1 MPVEF
6 LTKEQEIRYGK
17 YNANPYSEQLAK
29 YFWFDDQD
37 RILIFRHRGN
47 HSYLSYA
54 IQLGTVRFLGTFVKN
69 IDEVPQVVINYIC
82 KQLNV
87 DIKEVSTPIN
97 NKSLWIHSQ
106 EIRKAYVYSDF
117 SDHPTNFR
125 LTRWLYTRA
134 RLTSERSSILFDLAT
149 AKCVEE
155 KILLPGVTVMA
166 RLIAKTKDRTNK
178 QLFTKLSNLP
188 DKNQLNMIENL
199 IEFDTE
205 RKKTPL
211 DILRTPPRNV
221 TAGGILKAISRLE
234 ELRLL
239 ESQKW
244 NLSGIPFGKIETLAR
259 YSSMARAQTISQMN
273 YDRKIATLVAF
284 TIVFTKNAQDDVI
297 DIMEQLFTK
306 LFNNSVR
313 KEQKSR
319 IRTIK
324 DLDSAAR
331 KLKDACALLLD
342 ESLSNEDIR
351 ETIFSAISKEE
362 LKGALTTV
370 DKLTKNPKQPV
381 ASKELFRNYST
392 IRRFLPKLFMVL
404 EFKSTSS
411 GESAL
416 SSWNF
421 LASIESKK
429 GKNKYANAP
438 LDRITASWKK
448 LVVKS
453 STNKINPCAYTFWVI
468 EKVLEALKN
477 RDIFIECSYRYGDP
491 RAQLLQGDE
500 WKAIKPNILRTL
512 NLPMIP
518 EEKINSFSKEL
529 DSLYKEVANRWPN
542 NPNARIET
550 FDGHDRLV
558 VTPLDHLPESE
569 SLKWL
574 RKSVQLSMPHID
586 LPELVLELNNWTN
599 FTEAFTH
606 ISEGNSKLNDLH
618 ISICALLI
626 SRACNIGLNPVVQPG
641 IQALE
646 YDRLTWVN
654 QNYFRSETIKKAN
667 DILVE
672 FNSKLDLAQKWG
684 GGEVASA
691 DGLRFVT
698 PSKSINSRHNSKYFG
713 VGRGVT
719 YYNFVSDQFTGFNAI
734 VIPGTIRD
742 SLYLLQGILEH
753 DTVLNIKEVMTDTAG
768 YSDII
773 FGLFGL
779 LGYQFSPRI
788 ADIGNTRFWRID
800 SSADYGVLNNIS
812 KNKIRIDLIV
822 RYWEDIL
829 KVVGSLKTGNVNPV
843 QLIPTFKRGNKITML
858 GRAFGEVGRIYKTQH
873 LLSYVDIE
881 DYQRKILTQLNRGE
895 SRHNVARSVFYGKK
909 GQLYQSY
916 REGQEN
922 QLDALG
928 FIVNAIIV
936 WNTRYMQESIEKLR
950 ASGAVVNDNEIQ
962 RLSALG
968 YDHINIM
975 GKYSFEISEAI
986 DGGKLRSLVDLEN
999 QNDFK

>member
-448 LVVKS
+448 
-453 STNKINPCAYTFWVI
+453 
-468 EKVLEALKN
+468 
-477 RDIFIECSYRYGDP
+477 
-491 RAQLLQGDE
+491 
-500 WKAIKPNILRTL
+500 
-512 NLPMIP
+512 
-518 EEKINSFSKEL
+518 
-529 DSLYKEVANRWPN
+529 
-542 NPNARIET
+542 
-550 FDGHDRLV
+550 
-558 VTPLDHLPESE
+558 
-569 SLKWL
+569 
-574 RKSVQLSMPHID
+574 PHID